1 MSTLK
6 LVLIS
11 NIAAD
16 AFDADCVAELQ
27 PQTFVGFQRDGDPAA
42 LIMGP
47 LGGGSA
53 EEVKAHFHEDNLPP
67 AIPLPLIALFEG
79 LALVGPDNLKE
90 ATIEVIA
97 EYEQYSGD
105 DDDDVDFSA

>member
-16 AFDADCVAELQ
+16 AFDADDVAKLQ
-27 PQTFVGFQRDGDPAA
+27 PLTFVGFQRDGEPGA
-42 LIMGP
+42 LVVGP
-47 LGGGSA
+47 TGGDSA
-53 EEVKAHFHEDNLPP
+53 EDVKAHFHEDNLPP
-67 AIPLPLIALFEG
+67 ALPLQLVAMFEG
-79 LALVGPDNLKE
+79 LAFVSPDNLKE

-97 EYEQYSGD
+97 EYEQDSD

>member
-16 AFDADCVAELQ
+16 AFSADDVAELQ
-27 PQTFVGFQRDGDPAA
+27 PLTFVGFQRDGEPGA
-42 LIMGP
+42 LVVGP
-47 LGGGSA
+47 TGGDGA
-53 EEVKAHFHEDNLPP
+53 EEVKAQFHEGNLPP
-67 AIPLPLIALFEG
+67 ALPLPLVAAFED
-79 LALVGPDNLKE
+79 LVFVRPDNLKE

-97 EYEQYSGD
+97 EYEQDS

>member
-16 AFDADCVAELQ
+16 AFDADDVAELQ
-27 PQTFVGFQRDGDPAA
+27 PQTFVGFQRDGEPGA
-42 LIMGP
+42 LVVGP
-47 LGGGSA
+47 TGGESA
-53 EEVKAHFHEDNLPP
+53 EEVKAHYHEGNLPP
-67 AIPLPLIALFEG
+67 ALPLQLVAMFEG
-79 LALVGPDNLKE
+79 LAFVSPDNLKE

-97 EYEQYSGD
+97 EYEQGD
-105 DDDDVDFSA
+105 DEDDVDFSA

>member
-16 AFDADCVAELQ
+16 AFDADDVAELQ
-27 PQTFVGFQRDGDPAA
+27 PQTFVGFQRDGEPGA
-42 LIMGP
+42 LVVGP
-47 LGGGSA
+47 TGGDSA
-53 EEVKAHFHEDNLPP
+53 EEVKAHFHEGNLPP
-67 AIPLPLIALFEG
+67 ALPLQLVAMFEG
-79 LALVGPDNLKE
+79 LALVSPDNLKE

-97 EYEQYSGD
+97 EYEQGD